1 MMSTS
6 PRTTEFTSEPTDNV
20 TSETAS
26 GPAGGVEHPVTRT
39 AGPRPGT
46 HYPGHQGFRIASV
59 PAPLYLVLAGLVLT
73 AALTGNLPD
82 TMVVGF
88 ATTILLGGLFIWIGN
103 LFPVVR
109 DFGLPTILCTFV
121 PATLVFLGWMPEN
134 IVSVV
139 KNFVDGQGFLDFF
152 VVGII
157 AGSIL
162 GMPRAL
168 LLKAGP
174 RFAVPLIGCLI
185 ATFVLVGLIAAL
197 TGFGFVD
204 GILFIAAPI
213 MAGGLGVGA
222 LPMSKMYAAATGG
235 DSATFM
241 GDLMSAVVMANVV
254 CILIA
259 GIYNG
264 LGKRKKQLFVGFN
277 GHGQLLRIT
286 GRGGDLTL
294 PPKRDTSSFI
304 ALGKGLLIAGSLFV
318 FGNLVAAFIPGLHP
332 YAWTIIAAA
341 VVKIF
346 KLLPQDV
353 EDSTADWGDLI
364 GAVLVP
370 ALLVGVSITY
380 IDMTQVF
387 ASLSNPLF
395 ILLTICTVIIATLT
409 SGFLGWLVKFNFV
422 EASITPGLVMADTGG
437 SGDVSV
443 LSAANRMHLMPFA
456 ALTNRLGGALV
467 LFVTSLIV
475 PFLS

>member
-1 MMSTS
+1 MSTS
-6 PRTTEFTSEPTDNV
+6 PRTTEFTSEPTDNAM
-20 TSETAS
+20 SETAS
-26 GPAGGVEHPVTRT
+26 GPAGGIEQPATRT
-39 AGPRPGT
+39 EPQPGT
-46 HYPGHQGFRIASV
+46 HHPGRLWFKIAGV
-59 PAPLYLVLAGLVLT
+59 PAPLYVVLAGLVLT
-73 AALTGNLPD
+73 AAITGNLPD

-88 ATTILLGGLFIWIGN
+88 AATILLGGLFIWIGN

-109 DFGLPTILCTFV
+109 DFGLPTILCTFI
-121 PATLVFLGWMPEN
+121 PATLVFLGWMPEKL
-134 IVSVV
+134 VSVV

-185 ATFVLVGLIAAL
+185 ATFVLVGLLGAV
-197 TGFGFVD
+197 TGFGFIN

-222 LPMSKMYAAATGG
+222 LPMSKMYATATGG

-277 GHGQLLRIT
+277 GQGQLLRIT
-286 GRGGDLTL
+286 GRGGELTL

-318 FGNLVAAFIPGLHP
+318 FGNLMAAFIPGLHP

-341 VVKIF
+341 AVKIF
-346 KLLPQDV
+346 GLLPQDV

-409 SGFLGWLVKFNFV
+409 SGVLGWLVKFNFV

-475 PFLS
+475 PFLT

>member
-1 MMSTS
+1 MSTS
-6 PRTTEFTSEPTDNV
+6 PRTTESTSEPTD
-20 TSETAS
+20 TAMSETS
-26 GPAGGVEHPVTRT
+26 PGPAGGIHHPVSKSVG
-39 AGPRPGT
+39 ARPGT
-46 HYPGHQGFRIASV
+46 HFPGRPGFRIASV
-59 PAPLYLVLAGLVLT
+59 PAPLYVVLAGLVLT

-82 TMVVGF
+82 TMVAGF

-109 DFGLPTILCTFV
+109 DFGLPTILCTFA
-121 PATLVFLGWMPEN
+121 PATLAYLGLMPET
-134 IVSVV
+134 IVTVV
-139 KNFVDGQGFLDFF
+139 QNFIDGHGFLDFF

-174 RFAVPLIGCLI
+174 RFAVPVVGCLI
-185 ATFVLVGLIAAL
+185 ATFVLVGLLGLL
-197 TGFGFVD
+197 TGFGFVE

-222 LPMSKMYAAATGG
+222 LPMSKMYASATGG
-235 DSATFM
+235 DSAAFM

-264 LGKRKKQLFVGFN
+264 LGKRRKQLFVGFN
-277 GHGQLLRIT
+277 GHGQLMRIK
-286 GRGGDLTL
+286 GRSDELTL

-304 ALGKGLLIAGSLFV
+304 ALGKGLLIAGSLFI
-318 FGNLVAAFIPGLHP
+318 FGNLVGGFLPGLHP

-346 KLLPQDV
+346 GLLPKDV
-353 EDSTADWGDLI
+353 EESTADWGDLI

-370 ALLVGVSITY
+370 ALLVGVSLTY
-380 IDMTQVF
+380 IDITDVI
-387 ASLSNPLF
+387 ASLSNPMF
-395 ILLTICTVIIATLT
+395 ILLTICTVVIATLT
-409 SGFLGWLVKFNFV
+409 SGILGWLVKFNFV